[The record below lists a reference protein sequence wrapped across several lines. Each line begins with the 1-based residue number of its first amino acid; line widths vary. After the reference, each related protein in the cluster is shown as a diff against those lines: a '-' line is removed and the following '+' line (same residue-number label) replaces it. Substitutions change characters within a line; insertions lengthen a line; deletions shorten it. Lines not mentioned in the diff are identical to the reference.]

1 MKVRKVIPHPLYNL
15 GVAHDN
21 DVALFQVGPCLV
33 VLSPDILL
41 FFTYLNLF
49 ICYVT
54 VNFVSDISRTST
66 ASVSTTTR

>member
-21 DVALFQVGPCLV
+21 DVALFQVGSFLT

-41 FFTYLNLF
+41 FFTYLNILF
-49 ICYVT
+49 VT
-54 VNFVSDISRTST
+54 
-66 ASVSTTTR
+66 